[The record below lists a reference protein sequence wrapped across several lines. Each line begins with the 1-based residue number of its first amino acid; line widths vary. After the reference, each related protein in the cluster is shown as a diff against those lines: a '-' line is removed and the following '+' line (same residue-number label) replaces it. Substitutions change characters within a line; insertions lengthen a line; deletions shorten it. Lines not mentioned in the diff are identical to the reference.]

1 MKTYLTEEQIRELIE
16 DIGLGEDN
24 VVTVPDIHQI
34 SQPVD
39 EDGNQIAEP
48 VAGTENFNV
57 KMGAVPVANPHNAI
71 PRVPIRITPH
81 DADGLL
87 YEAFIVGPIREAK
100 DYVDLIDSLKIAKP
114 TDIFHIYLDS
124 PGGLVSTGGIIAS
137 AIHHSRAAVCTFAM
151 GICASAAALIHSAA
165 SPGNAYVSEYAVMM
179 YHMSSHFDS
188 GTSTKIL
195 ERAKHQVRYVNECLL
210 NKALEDG
217 HFTREEFA
225 KIQNGTE
232 IFIPAAEFRHRTGGQ
247 Q

>member
-1 MKTYLTEEQIRELIE
+1 MKTYLTEEQIRELTE
-16 DIGLGEDN
+16 DIGLGEDS
-24 VVTVPDIHQI
+24 VVTTPDIHQI

-39 EDGNQIAEP
+39 EDGNQIA
-48 VAGTENFNV
+48 GTENFNV
-57 KMGAVPVANPHNAI
+57 KMGAVQNPHNAI
-71 PRVPIRITPH
+71 PRVPIRITPIATH
-81 DADGLL
+81 SLL
-87 YEAFIVGPIREAK
+87 YEAFIAGPIREAK

-114 TDIFHIYLDS
+114 EDIFHIYLDS

-137 AIHHSRAAVCTFAM
+137 AIHHSQATVHTFAV

-165 SPGNAYVSEYAVMM
+165 KPGNAHVSEYAVMM

-247 Q
+247 E